1 MYDIIILHYH
11 TIMTTISVPITG
23 EQEKF
28 INDQV
33 KSGKAANKAHV
44 VRYALQR
51 LAEEEAVNAVLQ
63 AERELD
69 DGKGMRGDL
78 NKLLKKI

>member
-1 MYDIIILHYH
+1 
-11 TIMTTISVPITG
+11 MTTLSIPITS
-23 EQEKF
+23 EQERF
-28 INDQV
+28 INSLV

-63 AERELD
+63 AEREID
-69 DGKGMRGDL
+69 EGRGMRGDL
-78 NKLLKKI
+78 KKLLKKI

>member
-1 MYDIIILHYH
+1 
-11 TIMTTISVPITG
+11 MTTLSIPITS
-23 EQEKF
+23 EQERF
-28 INDQV
+28 INQQI

-63 AERELD
+63 AEREIDEGRGL
-69 DGKGMRGDL
+69 RGDL
-78 NKLLKKI
+78 KKLLKKI

>member
-1 MYDIIILHYH
+1 
-11 TIMTTISVPITG
+11 MTTISVPISS

-28 INDQV
+28 IDDFV
-33 KSGKAANKAHV
+33 KSGKAANKAHA

-63 AERELD
+63 AEREI
-69 DGKGMRGDL
+69 GEGRGL
-78 NKLLKKI
+78 RGNLKKLLKKI

>member
-1 MYDIIILHYH
+1 
-11 TIMTTISVPITG
+11 MTTLSIPITS
-23 EQEKF
+23 EQERF
-28 INDQV
+28 IDQQI

-63 AERELD
+63 AEREIDEGRGL
-69 DGKGMRGDL
+69 RGDL
-78 NKLLKKI
+78 KKLLKKI